1 MSLIDV
7 SDAVEADE
15 GSTQLRFENEK
26 QQAKF
31 ELGVCMAVHKWEE
44 LNIAVVNSWG
54 GPNSAEKRDW
64 ISGIVIDLFD
74 EKIVD
79 LLLIEETLLYAML
92 DEFDAEIDND
102 SALLTAK
109 KILDIYRDVKQANF
123 DEVDQMF
130 AAWLEKQNNNTG
142 NNHAVTLEN
151 NSDESSS
158 SEDEHEH
165 VYVSV
170 EGQDSAN
177 ENSGQRGPVVDDDGF
192 ELVQKKR

>member
-15 GSTQLRFENEK
+15 GSNQLRFENEK

-44 LNIAVVNSWG
+44 LNIAVANSWG
-54 GPNSAEKRDW
+54 GPKSAEKRDW

-102 SALLTAK
+102 SALVTAK
-109 KILDIYRDVKQANF
+109 KILDIYRDVKQTKF
-123 DEVDQMF
+123 DEIDQMYS
-130 AAWLEKQNNNTG
+130 AWLEKQSSNTSDA
-142 NNHAVTLEN
+142 HAVTIEN

-165 VYVSV
+165 VYVSSEALDNV
-170 EGQDSAN
+170 NNDS
-177 ENSGQRGPVVDDDGF
+177 GHRGPVVDDDGF
-192 ELVQKKR
+192 ELVQKRR